1 MNYRFLTSHSRGDK
15 TVSPRE
21 REHSFPS
28 SILQFG
34 AQKAVMRSHHP
45 YQGIFHVP
53 NPTRNGERSCSCT
66 DSDED
71 IITRR
76 HAHSPPTNL
85 CQSQSTASPG
95 RRER

>member
-1 MNYRFLTSHSRGDK
+1 MNYRFLTSHSRGGK
-15 TVSPRE
+15 TVFPRE

-34 AQKAVMRSHHP
+34 AQKAVVLTDHP
-45 YQGIFHVP
+45 YQGIIHVP
-53 NPTRNGERSCSCT
+53 NAARNGERPRDGTHCSAQT
-66 DSDED
+66 R
-71 IITRR
+71 TRR
-76 HAHSPPTNL
+76 DAHCPSTNL